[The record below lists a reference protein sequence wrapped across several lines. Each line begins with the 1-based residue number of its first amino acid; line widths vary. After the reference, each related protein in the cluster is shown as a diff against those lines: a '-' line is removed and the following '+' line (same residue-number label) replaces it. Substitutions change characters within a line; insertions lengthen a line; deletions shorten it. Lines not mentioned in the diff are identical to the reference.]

1 MSLPQG
7 RPAGPSR
14 RADQSTALVV
24 ALDGAST
31 MALEREVGSLRT
43 GTQCDRLLADVP
55 TRRCLS
61 YVSGVNHVRRVITR
75 GRSVWER

>member
-7 RPAGPSR
+7 RPAGPISPPR
-14 RADQSTALVV
+14 LS
-24 ALDGAST
+24 
-31 MALEREVGSLRT
+31 
-43 GTQCDRLLADVP
+43 QCDLLLAGVP
-55 TRRCLS
+55 TWRYLS